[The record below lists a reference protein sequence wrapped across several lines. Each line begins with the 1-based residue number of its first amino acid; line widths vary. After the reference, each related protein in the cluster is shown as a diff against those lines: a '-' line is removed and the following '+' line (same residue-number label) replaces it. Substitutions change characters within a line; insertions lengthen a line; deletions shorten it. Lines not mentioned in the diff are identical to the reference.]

1 MKLQGQYRQE
11 PRLHKG
17 HIRADGKIFRYYDHS
32 RVDSEGYY
40 YECWMSPDAMVKR
53 ETRRLARESERR
65 QEDKADPVK
74 VARRREIQK
83 KASAKS
89 RNENHARWLLWQ
101 ARGRARARGLECTI
115 ELEDVVVPTHCPV
128 LGIEL
133 TRGVGQATDSSAQLD
148 RIHNHKGY
156 VKGNVIVVSRR
167 ANRLKSDSNVE
178 ELRRI
183 VQYYEQFSDHDSPSL
198 G

>member
-1 MKLQGQYRQE
+1 MKTEGKYRQE

-17 HIRADGKIFRYYDHS
+17 HIRADGKIFRYYDYN
-32 RVDSEGYY
+32 RVDREGYY
-40 YECWMSPDAMVKR
+40 YECWMSPDVMVKR
-53 ETRRLARESERR
+53 EAQRLVREAERR
-65 QEDKADPVK
+65 KEDKANPAK
-74 VARRREIQK
+74 VARRRAIWNK
-83 KASAKS
+83 SSKKS
-89 RNENHARWLLWQ
+89 RDNHQARYLLWQ
-101 ARGRARARGLECTI
+101 ARSRARARGLECTI

-133 TRGVGQATDSSAQLD
+133 TRGVGRATDSSAQLD

-156 VKGNVIVVSRR
+156 VKGNVIVVSCR

-183 VQYYEQFSDHDSPSL
+183 VQYYEQFSE
-198 G
+198 